1 MEALALFHAY
11 VEAFNRRDAEALA
24 AVFAPDLISVHPGE
38 PEVDVNAAA
47 PFVERMLGLWPR
59 GLHYRILRATGRAL
73 GDGLS
78 ESWGELLVFNAEGRV
93 AASEVVIYNAR
104 DGRVSHTWIYK
115 VMPPTHPAYRDAQ
128 P

>member
-47 PFVERMLGLWPR
+47 PFVTRMLGLWPR

-73 GDGLS
+73 GGGLS

-115 VMPPTHPAYRDAQ
+115 VMPPTHPDYRDAR